1 MFVRAREHHLHLYQ
15 LRIISAPLSFG
26 SAQKLSDICPK
37 NRLSDNAK
45 KLEIDYEIESY
56 Y

>member
-1 MFVRAREHHLHLYQ
+1 MFVRAREHHLHLFQ

-26 SAQKLSDICPK
+26 SAQKMSDICPE